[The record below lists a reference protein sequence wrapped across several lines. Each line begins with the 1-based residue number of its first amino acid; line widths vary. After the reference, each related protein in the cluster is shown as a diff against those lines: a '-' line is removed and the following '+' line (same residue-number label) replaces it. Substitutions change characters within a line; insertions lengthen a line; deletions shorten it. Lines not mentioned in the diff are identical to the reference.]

1 FVQKFLTS
9 LKVHLELSL
18 AFLYALLI
26 STYLLD
32 NFVVDVMTHNVVV
45 YG

>member
-1 FVQKFLTS
+1 

-32 NFVVDVMTHNVVV
+32 NFVVDVMTHNGLCMVSCVLKQLI
-45 YG
+45 